1 MDPSGGGGGIGKA
14 AGELLKELEKAQQD
28 LQKLDKAQQPGG
40 QSFQSVMQAQSPQ
53 GVEGA
58 TQVQGVQESQ
68 KVLLQAR
75 VNANLPTTKVGEA
88 DKTQQTRLTKM
99 LDGLLGGQ
107 DRMTKIM
114 DMALSGKQFSAQ
126 ELIAMQ
132 AGVYRFSQEVELT
145 SKVVEKATSGIKQTM
160 NTQV

>member
-1 MDPSGGGGGIGKA
+1 
-14 AGELLKELEKAQQD
+14 
-28 LQKLDKAQQPGG
+28 
-40 QSFQSVMQAQSPQ
+40 MQAQSPQ